1 MLGIDVL
8 DWIVLTL
15 YMVGIASIGLFTYK
29 KVKATADYFIGSR
42 KFGKLLMVAQA
53 FGSGTHTDQPVS
65 VAGATYQI
73 GLAGI
78 WYQWIWM
85 FATPFYW
92 LLAPV
97 YRRMRYITIGDF
109 FEQRYGKSL
118 GALYGVFGL
127 VFFMVNIG
135 TMLKGTGTTIA
146 AITNGALSIEM
157 SVLSMG
163 ALVILYGIAGGLVA
177 AAVTDF
183 IQGMFIIVLSFL
195 LIPFAFNVIGGFR
208 ELHAS
213 LPENMFSFVA
223 PVEVTL
229 FFIIMA
235 VINGLIGI
243 VVQPHHMAVT
253 SAGKSEH
260 DCRVGYTYGNFVKR
274 ITTVGWAY
282 VGILAAV
289 LYPNLEHRELAFGVA
304 VTNLLPAGLIGLML
318 ASMMAAAMSTC
329 DTFMVSASALFT
341 RNFYQVYFKQL
352 SRRTDLLFIA
362 RVASAIVIIGGVVFA
377 YYIPN
382 VIFGMKVIWKIT
394 AYLGISFW
402 FGVIWKNAN
411 RYGAWA
417 SFLVASIISVV
428 VGDTFSW
435 GLGWDFKYESALY
448 LPAGFLA
455 MIVVSKLTK
464 PEPAEQLNKFYAL
477 LDTPVGE
484 EERLKKQGVEMIL
497 EGDEITSNREYIRT
511 GISQTEKGHSLLIV
525 NLLKLIKN
533 FGYKKYKV
541 DLIGFVL
548 AWMIVFLI
556 IAVTVW
562 FAGIGA

>member
-1 MLGIDVL
+1 D
-8 DWIVLTL
+8 
-15 YMVGIASIGLFTYK
+15 
-29 KVKATADYFIGSR
+29 
-42 KFGKLLMVAQA
+42 
-53 FGSGTHTDQPVS
+53 
-65 VAGATYQI
+65 
-73 GLAGI
+73 
-78 WYQWIWM
+78 
-85 FATPFYW
+85 
-92 LLAPV
+92 
-97 YRRMRYITIGDF
+97 
-109 FEQRYGKSL
+109 
-118 GALYGVFGL
+118 
-127 VFFMVNIG
+127 N
-135 TMLKGTGTTIA
+135 
-146 AITNGALSIEM
+146 
-157 SVLSMG
+157 
-163 ALVILYGIAGGLVA
+163 
-177 AAVTDF
+177 
-183 IQGMFIIVLSFL
+183 
-195 LIPFAFNVIGGFR
+195 
-208 ELHAS
+208 
-213 LPENMFSFVA
+213 
-223 PVEVTL
+223 
-229 FFIIMA
+229 
-235 VINGLIGI
+235 
-243 VVQPHHMAVT
+243 
-253 SAGKSEH
+253 
-260 DCRVGYTYGNFVKR
+260 
-274 ITTVGWAY
+274 
-282 VGILAAV
+282 
-289 LYPNLEHRELAFGVA
+289 YPNLEHRELAFGVA

-341 RNFYQVYFKQL
+341 RNFYQVYFKRL
-352 SRRTDLLFIA
+352 SRRTDLLVIA

-402 FGVIWKNAN
+402 FGIIWRNAN

-435 GLGWDFKYESALY
+435 GLGWDFKYESALN

-477 LDTPVGE
+477 LNTPVGE

-525 NLLKLIKN
+525 NLLRLFKN
-533 FGYKKYKV
+533 FSYKKYKV

-548 AWMIVFLI
+548 AWLIVFLI

-562 FAGIGA
+562 FAGIGS